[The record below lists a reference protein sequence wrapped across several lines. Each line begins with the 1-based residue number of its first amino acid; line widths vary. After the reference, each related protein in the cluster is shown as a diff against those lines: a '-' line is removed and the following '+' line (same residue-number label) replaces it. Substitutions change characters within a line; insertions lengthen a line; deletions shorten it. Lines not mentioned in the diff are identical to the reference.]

1 MMINDN
7 LNFNLNVKNLVNKI
21 MNINEELNSKNN
33 IKEKIKS
40 KANNIEIIKKKD
52 NENKSQFINNNKE
65 SIIVKMNTNIK
76 EENIQKKCIKFN
88 NIEIENIKQTNK
100 IFNMII
106 LLTGNIATSSIGI
119 VTIYDSNKL
128 LSPFEKDY
136 LLQKINISKDK
147 EIGYV
152 FEFPDKT
159 LLCSTYGKIFRLK
172 LTNNDRKYN
181 ILGIIELEETE
192 IPSKLISF
200 GNSILSVLTIINKHS
215 FIRLFIKSK
224 DCSYKNN
231 LIKNY
236 YINDTLKLIDDYK
249 NYNYD
254 NQNKVILNDHFD
266 YLDKKQIEKD
276 KEFYAFSENN
286 NINLDNS
293 LLCSID

>member
-1 MMINDN
+1 
-7 LNFNLNVKNLVNKI
+7 
-21 MNINEELNSKNN
+21 
-33 IKEKIKS
+33 
-40 KANNIEIIKKKD
+40 
-52 NENKSQFINNNKE
+52 
-65 SIIVKMNTNIK
+65 MNTNIK
-76 EENIQKKCIKFN
+76 EENVQKKCIKFN
-88 NIEIENIKQTNK
+88 NIEIESIKQKNK

-200 GNSILSVLTIINKHS
+200 GNSILSVLTIMNKHS

-293 LLCSID
+293 LLCSIYEIDKNNNNKNLSKYKFIVTSNSIYEHGEDKIEFHTL